1 MRTISAEGLA
11 KLAQTHGN
19 EPIILLEVDWRDG
32 STPRWYADRDVET
45 IPGRILTVGGLDN
58 VVGVSANVT
67 SQSLDVVLDDTDGS
81 IKTVMDGADVH
92 KRTARVYQWF
102 DGLDL
107 DDKFLL
113 FAGKLSSPIVWDER
127 ERTVS
132 FTIISQLEDKEI
144 GFTPEE
150 GSFDWLPAGMVGK
163 PWPMIFGTVMDC
175 PVLQINEA
183 VTGTTLTGVGVI
195 AGGSLASS
203 MPLFSNGA
211 STDSSTFASLA
222 LISAQVSTL
231 WCAKYC
237 YHGYDDGK
245 CEEILDQINELEAQR
260 GRIVASAMQ
269 QAACA
274 NWQRSKQMNDA
285 NAHGLGPNPI
295 EILGGEDFPQGTS
308 LWIDI
313 NGAQFYGYFSETYFH
328 VTDRSWPEGLEEA
341 QNQRDDRN
349 ETCPYSSE
357 GMSCQDYD
365 YRHDVP
371 CGCGN
376 QFFTDCLCRFYGFV
390 CTTGDARASRMS
402 DDPIMQQFW
411 AEPGATVRI
420 YSDEPITYFV
430 SIIPGTILAVRA
442 YKQFTGERRLVDVP
456 VDYYTTQTVW
466 YGTIQVVQIVCNK
479 PLSSY
484 KDQGYTDDL
493 YVTFQSTV
501 GPNVVDI
508 LIYLIDTYTDLLY
521 DATSF
526 AAVHAK
532 LAAFP
537 ANFPILERKNAVEIL
552 QDIAYQARCA
562 LWLSNGT
569 FFIKYLPE
577 EPTAVDT
584 ITESDIDAEKGIT
597 TELTTT
603 EDIVTK
609 MKIKWRMS
617 WSPGQTDRE
626 KDKSE
631 KTIILRHNV
640 NRYGIQEEERDFYL
654 YNQPDIVYKCATF
667 WLIRKSNT
675 WKRIKFSTFLHK
687 LNLETFDC
695 VTLNFVQHYVAS
707 GAIKAIVEKASYN
720 SETNQIDF
728 ECLVPIKAGQMT
740 KYDWF
745 WPAGLPIS
753 LTWPPPDEIAAGDA
767 GGDGVGMGAGG
778 ALPIGY
784 FNPEGDDVV
793 IVGGQNVVFRPH
805 SDWGDSKPTDVGFS
819 AQSVINPAHYGEVHE
834 GPKPRLNLRVFM
846 AEPTNPNNPPGL
858 VGDMVI
864 DIGRTHIIDS
874 MGEYPHQYVL
884 LNSFF
889 KGFGYG
895 TGGGGLRLMMRDDA
909 LIASDSVPDGAPLDT
924 LIYLTSDQWVCL
936 SEDCYVAS
944 GANPDGA
951 ALRDALA
958 IGDSGYLCLQADV
971 WITGGDG
978 DETNFDFKYASDY
991 SVYAAGTAYLQD
1003 A

>member
-11 KLAQTHGN
+11 KLAQIHGN

-58 VVGVSANVT
+58 VVGVSANVS
-67 SQSLDVVLDDTDGS
+67 SQSLDIVLDDTDGS
-81 IKTVMDGADVH
+81 IKTIMDGADVH

-195 AGGSLASS
+195 AGGAQAAS

-211 STDSSTFASLA
+211 STDSSTFVSLA
-222 LISAQVSTL
+222 LISAQISTL
-231 WCAKYC
+231 RCADYC
-237 YHGYDDGK
+237 YSGYDDEK
-245 CEEILDQINELEAQR
+245 CEEILDQIKELEAQR

-274 NWQRSKQMNDA
+274 NWQRQKQMNDA
-285 NAHGLGPNPI
+285 NAHGLGPNPV
-295 EILGGEDFPQGTS
+295 EILGGEDFPQGTP

-328 VTDRSWPEGLEEA
+328 ISSRSWPEGLEEA
-341 QNQRDDRN
+341 QKQKEDRD

-357 GMSCQDYD
+357 GWSCQEYD
-365 YRHDVP
+365 YRYDVP
-371 CGCGN
+371 CGCGIS
-376 QFFTDCLCRFYGFV
+376 TDCLCRYYGWV
-390 CTTGDARASRMS
+390 CSTGGGRASRIS
-402 DDPIMQQFW
+402 DDPILQQFW

-456 VDYYTTQTVW
+456 ADYYTTQTVW

-526 AAVHAK
+526 AAVRIK

-537 ANFPILERKNAVEIL
+537 ANFPILDRKNAVEIL

-569 FFIKYLPE
+569 FYIKYLPE

-695 VTLNFVQHYVAS
+695 VTLNFIQHYVAS
-707 GAIKAIVEKASYN
+707 GTIKAIVEKASYN

-753 LTWPPPDEIAAGDA
+753 LTWPPPDEIAGGDA

-819 AQSVINPAHYGEVHE
+819 AQSVINPAHYGEVQS

-846 AEPTNPNNPPGL
+846 AEPTYPNGPPGL
-858 VGDMVI
+858 TGDMVI

-874 MGEYPHQYVL
+874 TGDHPHQYVL

-895 TGGGGLRLMMRDDA
+895 EDGGGGDLRLMMRDDA
-909 LIASDSVPDGAPLDT
+909 LIASDDVPDGA
-924 LIYLTSDQWVCL
+924 V
-936 SEDCYVAS
+936 
-944 GANPDGA
+944 
-951 ALRDALA
+951 
-958 IGDSGYLCLQADV
+958 
-971 WITGGDG
+971 
-978 DETNFDFKYASDY
+978 FDFKYSDEY
-991 SVYAAGTAYLQD
+991 EIFGAGTAFLRD
-1003 A
+1003 EEA